1 MKLIHESLVVIF
13 SFATILGAGRTA
25 GKNVVVPCA
34 GSKKDVWCGR
44 LNVPKSNKGGAAIFL
59 LQKPFKLKTKTKN
72 RPETVLVCDSRDVFK
87 QLCCPSTFKPVW
99 VDEGNR
105 DVDEMIWG
113 FCVIMDGINEQRP
126 VKGVKDAFTASPNEV
141 NKACTPPST
150 TTVKKTN

>member
-44 LNVPKSNKGGAAIFL
+44 LNVPKSKKGGAAIFL

-87 QLCCPSTFKPVW
+87 QLCCPSTFKP
-99 VDEGNR
+99 
-105 DVDEMIWG
+105 
-113 FCVIMDGINEQRP
+113 RP